1 MTSPSTPPTRRRRRS
16 SARVAPPPASAPTPT
31 WKDPAPGHDAIRTRT
46 RPVSVRWDGHGV
58 ANDGRPYDNSY
69 AWFMT
74 VRDGKVIDGTAF
86 FDSISFNDLW
96 TRVPPQT

>member
-1 MTSPSTPPTRRRRRS
+1 MLETTFIASTPMMPVDLGFGL
-16 SARVAPPPASAPTPT
+16 SAKAETLNGNI
-31 WKDPAPGHDAIRTRT
+31 PGPLLSLNVGDTVI
-46 RPVSVRWDGHGV
+46 VRWDGHGV